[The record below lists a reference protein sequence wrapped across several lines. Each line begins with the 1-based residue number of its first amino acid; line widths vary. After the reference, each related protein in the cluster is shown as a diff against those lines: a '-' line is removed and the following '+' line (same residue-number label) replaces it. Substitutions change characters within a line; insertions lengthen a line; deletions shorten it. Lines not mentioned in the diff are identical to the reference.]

1 RPHHRD
7 DQWNVQLSQLRQVVL
22 EESIE
27 ALVRQPDR
35 VDQPG
40 WRLPQARRRVAGA
53 RLRSDR
59 LGDEGREGELVDER
73 VPEGSPGSDR
83 VERSRPVD
91 DGVAQL
97 DAAEIHRQCPDPGTR
112 AVSISSPR
120 TTGPSTQSRI
130 YPPVACGIAQPK
142 QAPKPQ

>member
-1 RPHHRD
+1 
-7 DQWNVQLSQLRQVVL
+7 
-22 EESIE
+22 
-27 ALVRQPDR
+27 
-35 VDQPG
+35 
-40 WRLPQARRRVAGA
+40 
-53 RLRSDR
+53 
-59 LGDEGREGELVDER
+59 ER

-97 DAAEIHRQCPDPGTR
+97 DAAEIHRQCPDPGTS

-120 TTGPSTQSRI
+120 PTGPSTQSRI

-142 QAPKPQ
+142 QAPKPQAIGASSASSHATPRSAHRIRTASSIAGGPQA